1 MSVRLGRLGI
11 PEILFHHGAI
21 TFKVFKETHV
31 IRHFNSLYVEVLR
44 EIGTSKRKTS

>member
-31 IRHFNSLYVEVLR
+31 IRHFNYVEVLR